1 VYVYMCSAEW
11 YWGQTEEMMQF
22 DNDYDDDDDKVD
34 DVPMFDYNIDS
45 SEQMDEHMAAL
56 VLTSLSCSPASPA
69 YMQGASKSLGLNSLV
84 LITVIF

>member
-1 VYVYMCSAEW
+1 MKQRLSTVVGACCTCRRDLYY
-11 YWGQTEEMMQF
+11 GQTEEMMQF
-22 DNDYDDDDDKVD
+22 DNDYDDVDDKVD

-69 YMQGASKSLGLNSLV
+69 YVPGASE
-84 LITVIF
+84 F

>member
-1 VYVYMCSAEW
+1 MYRRELYS
-11 YWGQTEEMMQF
+11 GQMEEMMQF
-22 DNDYDDDDDKVD
+22 DNDDDDDRVD

-69 YMQGASKSLGLNSLV
+69 YMPGMYDTRLESSATFCCDLQCFFVWS
-84 LITVIF
+84 

>member
-1 VYVYMCSAEW
+1 M
-11 YWGQTEEMMQF
+11 GQTEEMMQF
-22 DNDYDDDDDKVD
+22 DNDDDDYDYKVD

-69 YMQGASKSLGLNSLV
+69 YVPGATRLKSTTTLCSGLQP
-84 LITVIF
+84 FCA